1 MIVKENIE
9 MRLPGKEI
17 EPGSDVDKMEEYY
30 DETIG
35 QEAVENKSAIA
46 FNKIQAKN
54 ETETNMVIL
63 YLKEFDKYNKQYE
76 ENKYPWIKAKL
87 DNIATV
93 VMDLSKE
100 LPEIDGE
107 LKKIGRVEQ
116 YMFKEAVHKDK

>member
-107 LKKIGRVEQ
+107 LK
-116 YMFKEAVHKDK
+116 